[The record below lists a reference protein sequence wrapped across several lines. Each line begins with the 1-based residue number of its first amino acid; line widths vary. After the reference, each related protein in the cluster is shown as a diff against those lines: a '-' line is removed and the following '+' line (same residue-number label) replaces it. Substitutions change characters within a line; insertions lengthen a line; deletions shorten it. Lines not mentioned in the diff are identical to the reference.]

1 MGHLNFRQLAVPLN
15 ILNQTN
21 DKVYQCDPGTIYILC
36 HQTMSNSDTWITCP
50 DTFMPERWIRDSTH
64 HQQIHPF
71 LSLPFGFGPR
81 MCIGRR
87 LAMMEI
93 SVMVSKI
100 ISKYDVSWDGADL
113 EIKTDILVFPDS
125 PLSFKFIKR

>member
-1 MGHLNFRQLAVPLN
+1 
-15 ILNQTN
+15 
-21 DKVYQCDPGTIYILC
+21 
-36 HQTMSNSDTWITCP
+36 
-50 DTFMPERWIRDSTH
+50 
-64 HQQIHPF
+64 
-71 LSLPFGFGPR
+71 

-87 LAMMEI
+87 LALMEI

-125 PLSFKFIKR
+125 PLGFKFKQR